1 MVAGTLAIIATGLS
15 LTQVG
20 GFNTILE
27 STPRQFSGISL
38 GMTVLLNLIGG
49 AVGPAIAGI
58 YMQTNQVFING
69 SFFPSLQ
76 SYNLIFLT
84 ATLLSL
90 VSVVLVLIIRKRSTS
105 SSSLNPQEV
114 TIKKA

>member
-27 STPRQFSGISL
+27 STPRQLSGISL

-114 TIKKA
+114 TMKKA